1 MKKPK
6 FSFQDWLRNDNLDK
20 RQKEVSQLLE
30 RKCLVEKLSFVDNQN
45 MNVKM
50 LNQSRLHL
58 NEYGTWRLVNNFY
71 YKWWD
76 TNCLDRNTIEKSVK
90 TKKLN
95 ENLKVSTANIPS
107 RSPNILKLSWNWVKQ
122 VNILKMS

>member
-1 MKKPK
+1 M
-6 FSFQDWLRNDNLDK
+6 
-20 RQKEVSQLLE
+20 QKEVSQLLE
-30 RKCLVEKLSFVDNQN
+30 RKCLVEKLSFIDNQN

-58 NEYGTWRLVNNFY
+58 NEYGTWRLVYNFC

-76 TNCLDRNTIEKSVK
+76 ANCLDRNAIEKSVK
-90 TKKLN
+90 RKKLN
-95 ENLKVSTANIPS
+95 ENLKVSTANIPP
-107 RSPNILKLSWNWVKQ
+107 RSPNILKLSWSWVKQ